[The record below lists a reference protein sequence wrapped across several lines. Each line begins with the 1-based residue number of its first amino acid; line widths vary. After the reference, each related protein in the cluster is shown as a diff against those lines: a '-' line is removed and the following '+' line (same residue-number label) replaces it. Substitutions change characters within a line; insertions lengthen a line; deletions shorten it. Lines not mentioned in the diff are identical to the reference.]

1 MEKRLKNVFLIV
13 LLLISIISCTNNVD
27 SNSVRNY
34 NSDLQLCTDLWNSY
48 ADLLKI
54 GDPDSIGEK
63 FTDDAI
69 IVYSDI
75 PDIMGKENIQ
85 NLIKG
90 IFPNTKMQKFDF
102 SIKQFCVTDSTVFIF
117 INVKEKYLNSENI
130 EYNSD
135 ARISTLW
142 KLESDGEWKINLFQV
157 NYKK

>member
-1 MEKRLKNVFLIV
+1 MIV
-13 LLLISIISCTNNVD
+13 LLLITQISCTNKVNQNNARD
-27 SNSVRNY
+27 N
-34 NSDLQLCTDLWNSY
+34 NSDFQLCTDLWQSY

-54 GDPDSIGEK
+54 GNPDSIRKK

-75 PDIMGKENIQ
+75 PDIIGKENVQ
-85 NLIKG
+85 KLING
-90 IFPNTKMQKFDF
+90 NFPNINLQKFDF
-102 SIKQFCVTDSTVFIF
+102 NIKQFCVTDSTVFSF

-142 KLESDGEWKINLFQV
+142 KLEADNNWRISLFQV
-157 NYKK
+157 SYKSRN